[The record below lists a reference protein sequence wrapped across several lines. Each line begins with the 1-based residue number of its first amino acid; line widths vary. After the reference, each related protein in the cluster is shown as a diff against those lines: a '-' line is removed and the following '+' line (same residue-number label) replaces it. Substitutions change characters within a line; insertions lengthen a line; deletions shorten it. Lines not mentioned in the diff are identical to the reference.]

1 MKIAT
6 LGIVAALAAFAGGC
20 TTDSNYGY
28 APYYGPSQGY
38 AYPSGYYSSRPYYAP
53 QPAYGPYGY
62 RAPYGYPYGGAGAG
76 PSITFT
82 LPQG

>member
-1 MKIAT
+1 MRIAT
-6 LGIVAALAAFAGGC
+6 LSAAAALAVLAGAC
-20 TTDSNYGY
+20 TTDNYGY

-38 AYPSGYYSSRPYYAP
+38 GYPQGYHASRPYYAP
-53 QPAYGPYGY
+53 PPYGY

-76 PSITFT
+76 PSITFS